1 MILWLFSWIKR
12 NWFVSEDEA
21 HCTYIRVKNLVAMVN
36 NLRLDA
42 SPLLGNHFL
51 QLINSKILDRNQNR
65 IYVNPGLYR
74 SRATFK
80 FWTFFMLIL
89 CNEFWWWFFFKK
101 WWVKLLK
108 ISKME
113 DVSRNDDEKFEIVLQ
128 LISWC
133 WIKSDSLD

>member
-1 MILWLFSWIKR
+1 MNFG
-12 NWFVSEDEA
+12 D
-21 HCTYIRVKNLVAMVN
+21 
-36 NLRLDA
+36 D
-42 SPLLGNHFL
+42 
-51 QLINSKILDRNQNR
+51 
-65 IYVNPGLYR
+65 
-74 SRATFK
+74 
-80 FWTFFMLIL
+80 
-89 CNEFWWWFFFKK
+89 FFFKK

>member
-1 MILWLFSWIKR
+1 M
-12 NWFVSEDEA
+12 SEDEA

-36 NLRLDA
+36 NLRKDA
-42 SPLLGNHFL
+42 SSLLGNHFL

-89 CNEFWWWFFFKK
+89 CNEFW
-101 WWVKLLK
+101 
-108 ISKME
+108 
-113 DVSRNDDEKFEIVLQ
+113 
-128 LISWC
+128 
-133 WIKSDSLD
+133 